1 MSNEEFDNL
10 SEELLWQG
18 SKVAVLRCE
27 HTRRSS
33 QCTALHWAARGLM
46 PLSPFPPYHS

>member
-18 SKVAVLRCE
+18 SKVAVLRCG
-27 HTRRSS
+27 TRAAGPIAPY
-33 QCTALHWAARGLM
+33 CHGLHVL
-46 PLSPFPPYHS
+46 